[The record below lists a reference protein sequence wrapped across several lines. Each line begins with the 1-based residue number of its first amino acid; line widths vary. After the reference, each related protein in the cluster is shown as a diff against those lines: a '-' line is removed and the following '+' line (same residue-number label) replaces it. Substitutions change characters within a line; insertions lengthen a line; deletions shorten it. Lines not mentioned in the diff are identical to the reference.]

1 MTLMCPAAI
10 IIGFE
15 NTTFTVD
22 ESVGMF
28 DVYVSVSSP
37 PLDLQLIASI
47 DLVIQTIDG
56 NASKDNNFLIG
67 HCNNNFSFFSWR
79 S

>member
-1 MTLMCPAAI
+1 MHHTAI

-22 ESVGMF
+22 ESVGTF
-28 DVYVSVSSP
+28 DVYVHVTSP
-37 PLDLQLIASI
+37 PMNVELFTYV
-47 DLVIQTIDG
+47 DLVIQTMDR
-56 NASKDNNFLIG
+56 NASKDKDS
-67 HCNNNFSFFSWR
+67 CSFVAFISL